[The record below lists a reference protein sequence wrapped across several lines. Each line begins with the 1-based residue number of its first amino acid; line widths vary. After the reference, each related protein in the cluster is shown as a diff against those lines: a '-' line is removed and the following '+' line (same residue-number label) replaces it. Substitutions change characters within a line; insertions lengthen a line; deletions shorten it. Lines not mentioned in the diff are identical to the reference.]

1 MIAQA
6 HADESVIRQQ
16 WAEDEVDARN
26 LISQLTDAIQAITV
40 SSPIKSDEQ
49 HALQVENLGCASL
62 SSAQQANKLEAQIS
76 KDEAEILRL
85 EAQMGGLQAQVGA
98 NNKKHPFE

>member
-1 MIAQA
+1 MLLVLHTGAL
-6 HADESVIRQQ
+6 SFPLSPPSFSPLLYF
-16 WAEDEVDARN
+16 N
-26 LISQLTDAIQAITV
+26 TV
-40 SSPIKSDEQ
+40 SSPIKSDQQ